1 MQNLSHMPTE
11 PSQGD
16 LPGIESSET
25 PTEPSQGDPARA
37 QPPAEA
43 ATEPSV
49 FDLPV
54 PGPPE
59 IPGGVEEDLPPDEN
73 LVEAYEGDLPATPP
87 PVPQL
92 ETGGGAAV
100 QARFWTPQRIAQA
113 ARSGT
118 LLAVIGASIA
128 LFVGEMIGWTKWLDK
143 LLTNNTLP
151 LVGRHQILVAMAGT
165 GALFALVAWGAL
177 IRLRRQSALDRVRSV
192 ALLLSPLAV
201 LGLAAPLLR
210 LHAWKDN
217 PMTLGCGLAIVA
229 YLLEKTVL
237 IALNAAPGA
246 PSTWLV
252 SLRKG
257 MAALC
262 PRVWRVLPVVIV
274 LAGIIGYGLLVS
286 ILTIRHHHRLGTAA
300 FDLGGYDN
308 IFFNALHG
316 RPLRGTVAVQSGE
329 NWSSIRSH
337 AEFSVYAFLPFY
349 AIRPCAEALLCIQ
362 AFMVGLGALPV
373 YLLAARRLS
382 RGAGL
387 VLALA
392 YLLFPAI
399 HSGNFY
405 DFHFQPLGST
415 LILWCF
421 YLLDCRRNIAFA
433 LVFIVALGC
442 REDVSISLA
451 VAGFLMVFSGYR
463 PVAGG
468 VVGIISAAYFLVVK
482 FVVMP
487 HFGTWWFTDMY
498 KELLPSGDSGF
509 FGVVK
514 TLIANPLYALGTL
527 LTREKVLHVLK
538 IFLPLAFVP
547 LRRAG
552 LWFGFVPAILGTILT
567 TGYHPT
573 TDTTFQ
579 YIYYWVPFIFV
590 ITVIVLQ
597 RIVERNG
604 KKVFAATIVALTF
617 ATLTTSYHWGVVFQK
632 ETFAAAWGHIN
643 LEPLTQQE
651 RQTRA
656 DLLALGSKIP
666 RNASASMSEWDVPQ
680 FSNRLT
686 IYTLRAGGA
695 NNADWILYRKD
706 SGDAGAKPATEALQS
721 GKYRWV
727 EERGNYVLLKRVGV
741 P

>member
-1 MQNLSHMPTE
+1 MQNLNHMPTD
-11 PSQGD
+11 PSHGD
-16 LPGIESSET
+16 LPGTQAPEIPAEPVQGAFPGTQAPET
-25 PTEPSQGDPARA
+25 PTETA
-37 QPPAEA
+37 QA
-43 ATEPSV
+43 
-49 FDLPV
+49 DLPEAQAFAIAEEPV
-54 PGPPE
+54 RVDLPE
-59 IPGGVEEDLPPDEN
+59 IPVSPP
-73 LVEAYEGDLPATPP
+73 
-87 PVPQL
+87 
-92 ETGGGAAV
+92 
-100 QARFWTPQRIAQA
+100 FWTPPRIAQA
-113 ARSGT
+113 ARSAT
-118 LLAVIGASIA
+118 LLAVIGASLA
-128 LFVGEMIGWTKWLDK
+128 LFVVEMMGWTRWLDN
-143 LLTNNTLP
+143 LLTNNANPRDDRLQ
-151 LVGRHQILVAMAGT
+151 LLAAMAGG
-165 GALFALVAWGAL
+165 GALLALAAGGAL
-177 IRLRRQSALDRVRSV
+177 LRLRRQSALDRVRAL

-210 LHAWKDN
+210 LQPWRDN

-229 YLLEKTVL
+229 YLLEKTVWS
-237 IALNAAPGA
+237 ALNVVPGA
-246 PSTWLV
+246 PNTWL
-252 SLRKG
+252 LPLKRRI
-257 MAALC
+257 ADLC
-262 PRVWRVLPVVIV
+262 PRVWRVLPVIIV
-274 LAGIIGYGLLVS
+274 VGGIVGYGLLVS

-316 RPLRGTVAVQSGE
+316 RPLRGTVAVPSGE

-337 AEFSVYAFLPFY
+337 AEFSVFAFLPFY
-349 AIRPCAEALLCIQ
+349 AIRPRAETLLCIQ
-362 AFMVGLGALPV
+362 AFMVGFGALPV

-382 RGAGL
+382 RGSGL

-415 LILWCF
+415 LVLWCF
-421 YLLDCRRNIAFA
+421 YLLDCRRNIPFV

-468 VVGIISAAYFLVVK
+468 VVAIISTAYFLVVK

-487 HFGTWWFTDMY
+487 HFGSWWFTDMY
-498 KELLPSGDSGF
+498 KDLLPTGDNGF
-509 FGVVK
+509 FGVIQ
-514 TLIANPLYALGTL
+514 TLVTNPLYALGTL

-538 IFLPLAFVP
+538 IFLPLAFIP
-547 LRRAG
+547 MRRVG

-590 ITVIVLQ
+590 ITVVVL
-597 RIVERNG
+597 ERVRLKNG
-604 KKVFAATIVALTF
+604 KRAFAAAMVALAF
-617 ATLTTSYHWGVVFQK
+617 STLATSYHWGVVFQK

-651 RQTRA
+651 WQTRA
-656 DLLALGSKIP
+656 DLLALGKKIP
-666 RNASASMSEWDVPQ
+666 PNASASMSEWDVPQ
-680 FSNRLT
+680 FSNRLS
-686 IYTLRAGGA
+686 IYSLRAGGD

-706 SGDAGAKPATEALQS
+706 SGDSGAKQANEALAS
-721 GKYRWV
+721 GKYQRV
-727 EERGNYVLLKRVGV
+727 EEIGNFALLKRVGV